1 MPEDDAR
8 YGMDLPGFIAEE
20 LEEIYPIAVDRDA
33 DGTPQ
38 RWNADF
44 LIPGL
49 LKLIQIQNESIISI
63 KSRLDAL
70 EG

>member
-1 MPEDDAR
+1 
-8 YGMDLPGFIAEE
+8 MDLPGFIAEE

-44 LIPGL
+44 IIPGL
-49 LKLIQIQNESIISI
+49 LKIIQTQNGLIESI
-63 KSRLDAL
+63 KLRLDAL
-70 EG
+70 EA